1 MRLDE
6 LRREYER
13 DPEAM
18 AARLSAVADGPAAL
32 VQLLRDE
39 CHADGQ
45 FWLKFVLTRDEA
57 DPANSVK
64 QFPLHLD
71 YLRQLWGVFS
81 NKNLVVVAKSRQM
94 LVSWVVAAFAVHT
107 ARSRPHQAIY
117 WQAQKAEDA
126 VGMVCAPEGAQMAR
140 CQFIEANLPEWLRQP
155 IKPVEGRLVYPNGSV
170 IQALSGGADKIRGKT
185 ASLIVLDEFAHMLD
199 QQQIY
204 TSVAP
209 LVQKG
214 AKLIIVSTP
223 NGSGNTF
230 ATLWHG
236 RPVSAAVPSLQYA

>member
-1 MRLDE
+1 MHLDE
-6 LRREYER
+6 LRREYAR
-13 DPEAM
+13 DPEGLAE
-18 AARLSAVADGPAAL
+18 RLASTPGGPPAL
-32 VQLLRDE
+32 VQLLKGACDD
-39 CHADGQ
+39 DGQ

-57 DPANSVK
+57 DPVNSVK

-71 YLRQLWGVFS
+71 YLQRLWDVFS
-81 NKNLVVVAKSRQM
+81 TRNLVVVAKSRQM

-117 WQAQKAEDA
+117 WQAQKSEDA
-126 VGMVCAPEGAQMAR
+126 VGMVCSPEGAQQAR
-140 CQFIEANLPEWLRQP
+140 CQFIEANLPEWLRQT

-185 ASLIVLDEFAHMLD
+185 ASLIVLDEFAHMQE

-236 RPVSAAVPSLQYA
+236 RPVSAAVPSAQYA